1 MTVAAMSYAPDR
13 VTVIADTLAA
23 KLDEDGTP
31 RPFNFA
37 SKTQLWPHLYA
48 VAVAR
53 GSRAIPLCVGT
64 IVGKTWCPNGIA
76 DALPAI
82 TAGLDE
88 LGAHGELLVGGWCKW
103 SSRFRAWHLRAD
115 QGWQPRELAAG
126 VYPLPGHDLV
136 DAAGPPL
143 DDDRMAELGQLL
155 VRSTLRGAEEAG
167 DAPNMS
173 GGELVLT
180 RLDRSGF
187 AIRKVAR
194 CENFDAVRQ
203 MIEDHHG

>member
-23 KLDEDGTP
+23 RLDEDAVP
-31 RPFNFA
+31 RPFNFT
-37 SKTQLWPHLYA
+37 SKCDTWWHLYA
-48 VAVAR
+48 LAVAR
-53 GSRAIPLCVGT
+53 GPHSIRLRVGT
-64 IVGKTWCPNGIA
+64 IVQQTWCPNGIA

-82 TAGLDE
+82 SAGLDE
-88 LGAHGELLVGGWCKW
+88 LGADGELLVAGWCKP
-103 SSRFRAWHLRAD
+103 STSFRAWHLRAD